1 MAAEGKTVD
10 GFRFIP
16 PGLKKFIKGG
26 VSEIPFSGKI
36 PWTPLKRP
44 VEEALSV
51 FLKAKS
57 PGEGFH
63 LLFTWPREPK
73 KTNWH
78 PPEMSP
84 LVRLQLYKIKQAGK

>member
-16 PGLKKFIKGG
+16 PALREFIRG
-26 VSEIPFSGKI
+26 ELPETPFRGKI

-57 PGEGFH
+57 PGEVFH
-63 LLFTWPREPK
+63 LPFTWPQEPK

-84 LVRLQLYKIKQAGK
+84 LVKLQLDKIKRAGE